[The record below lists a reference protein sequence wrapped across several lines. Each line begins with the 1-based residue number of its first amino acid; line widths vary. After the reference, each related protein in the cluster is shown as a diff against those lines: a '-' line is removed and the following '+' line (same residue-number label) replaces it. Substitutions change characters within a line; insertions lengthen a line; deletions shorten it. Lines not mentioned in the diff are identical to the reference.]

1 MKAAPGDGRRSRS
14 AWQFT
19 QVALDVV
26 VAGCLIL
33 SVFALVSDAILDRAP
48 VREADAQTAAWFHQ
62 HVSPPVHDLFTV
74 VTAFGSP
81 VLWGL
86 GFGLGFYFIVRR
98 QWTLLAGWTLAM
110 AAGKLWNEALKAWLA
125 RPRPAFPGW
134 DNPASG
140 YGFPSGHTMQAVIAY
155 GMLVYLGWRRVRL
168 RGALLAGAV
177 LLIALIALS
186 RLVLVVHFPS
196 DVIGGLLAGALWLL
210 TSIVFTEALRARA
223 MARRSLARHQAEGEA
238 L

>member
-1 MKAAPGDGRRSRS
+1 MKAAPGDGRRPRS

-19 QVALDVV
+19 QVALGVV

-98 QWTLLAGWTLAM
+98 QWTLLA
-110 AAGKLWNEALKAWLA
+110 
-125 RPRPAFPGW
+125 GW